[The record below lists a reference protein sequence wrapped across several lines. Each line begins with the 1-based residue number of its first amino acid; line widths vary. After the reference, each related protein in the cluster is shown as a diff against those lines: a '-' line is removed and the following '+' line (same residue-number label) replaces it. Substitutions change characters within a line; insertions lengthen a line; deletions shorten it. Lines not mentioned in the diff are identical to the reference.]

1 MDKVLFAEYS
11 AQERK
16 NMLSDN
22 ADSMEEV
29 GYMKPFSSDEMET
42 MKDRL
47 SKVVIDINDIEEE
60 KKTANDEFKLR
71 KKPLETEK
79 QTLLEN
85 IKNKSE
91 YVVEDCYKFID
102 HEEGM
107 VGMYNSEGQLIESR
121 PIRPDE
127 RQITMFGQLRTS
139 EKKASSK
146 TGTND

>member
-11 AQERK
+11 AKERK
-16 NMLSDN
+16 SMLSDN

-29 GYMKPFSSDEMET
+29 GYMKPFSPDEMET

-60 KKTANDEFKLR
+60 KKAANDEFKLR

-102 HEEGM
+102 QEEGM

-121 PIRPDE
+121 PIRPEE
-127 RQITMFGQLRTS
+127 RQTTLFQQLRPVT
-139 EKKASSK
+139 EKGSAK

>member
-11 AQERK
+11 ARERK
-16 NMLSDN
+16 AMLSDN

-29 GYMKPFSSDEMET
+29 GYMKPFSPDEMET

-47 SKVVIDINDIEEE
+47 SKVVIDINDIDEE
-60 KKTANDEFKLR
+60 KKAANDEFKLR

-79 QTLLEN
+79 QSLLEN

-91 YVVEDCYKFID
+91 YVVENCYKFID
-102 HEEGM
+102 HDEGM
-107 VGMYNSEGQLIESR
+107 VGMYNGEGELIESR

-127 RQITMFGQLRTS
+127 RQATLFGQLRPGNKKES
-139 EKKASSK
+139 EK